1 LGYAVAHEIG
11 HLLLNSPRHS
21 TAGLMREL
29 WSSSEIQAGRT
40 ADWVFLSEEAET
52 MRRAIAARQPAIPPG
67 DQ

>member
-1 LGYAVAHEIG
+1 
-11 HLLLNSPRHS
+11 
-21 TAGLMREL
+21 MREL